1 MQRFEF
7 LLYHSWL
14 RKNKPI
20 DFAVN
25 RLSGFENNYVILRNF
40 HFFFFNKIFVLHLAS
55 TQRLA
60 RCKSIQQL
68 QFCTYSY
75 FEKRDH

>member
-7 LLYHSWL
+7 LFFHNWL
-14 RKNKPI
+14 RRNKPI
-20 DFAVN
+20 DFGVN
-25 RLSGFENNYVILRNF
+25 RISGFENNYVICAIFNV
-40 HFFFFNKIFVLHLAS
+40 FFLYKIFVLHLAS
-55 TQRLA
+55 IQRLA

-75 FEKRDH
+75 FEKRDQ